1 MMHRERRLALRL
13 AAAILVMSVALPAGA
28 YSIFDLQAVD
38 ANGNPTDP
46 MVNADPIPANRV
58 TVQGIALNS
67 PTDLSVIDPSSPP
80 WWQYWQVYVQSE
92 VPGEPAGIAVFQ
104 GRPWAQSW
112 PPPYPDVVAGDRVE
126 VEGFVSDHRGKS
138 NINTRHSAA
147 PQMDFTVSVLDHP
160 GVPDPVEIPNLAD
173 CTYFSNERVDEAGKR
188 GGEFYQ
194 AQWCKLSN
202 VWIVDPPAEDPP
214 WGDGWGWEPG
224 KSVLVT
230 DASGATLPLYFSGVG
245 DILDYAQPTMPFSV
259 VGRFDQEDPGTDI
272 GGGVTAYTENYRLW
286 VLSGSDIEEIPEP
299 ATLCLLGGGGLGLL
313 LRRRRRHGV
322 DANR

>member
-1 MMHRERRLALRL
+1 MMLGERSLALRV
-13 AAAILVMSVALPAGA
+13 AAAILVMSIALPAGA

-46 MVNADPIPANRV
+46 MVNALPEPENRV

-67 PTDLSVIDPSSPP
+67 PEDFSVIDPAVPG
-80 WWQYWQVYVQSE
+80 WQYWQVYVQSE
-92 VPGEPAGIAVFQ
+92 VADEPAGIAVFQ
-104 GRPWAQSW
+104 GRFFAASW

-138 NINTRHSAA
+138 NINTRHSPA

-160 GVPDPVEIPNLAD
+160 GEPSPVAIPNLAD

-230 DASGATLPLYFSGVG
+230 DASGATLPLYLSSVG
-245 DILDYAQPTMPFSV
+245 DFLDYAQPTMQFSV
-259 VGRFDQEDPGTDI
+259 VGIFDQEDEGTDI

-286 VLSGSDIEEIPEP
+286 VLSGSDFEEIPEP
-299 ATLCLLGGGGLGLL
+299 TTLCLLGGGLGLF
-313 LRRRRRHGV
+313 LRRRRRNRV
-322 DANR
+322 DAN